1 MGFIGSFFIR
11 NHLHK
16 NSNDKII
23 NLDSLT
29 TGSNKDNLKII
40 EKKENYSFVRGD
52 IRNSDKVR
60 DLIKQVDVVIN
71 FAAETHVDRS
81 ISAAKPFVETNVLG
95 TLSLL
100 DAIREFDKFF
110 IQISTDEV
118 YGEAFGTQTFTEKD
132 PLHPNNPYSATKAA
146 ADHLV
151 QAYHKTYGIKSIITR
166 CTNNFGTNQFPEKL
180 IPKTI
185 IRAKNNLKVPIYGDG
200 EQIRSWIHVYDH
212 VNAIEGLI
220 QTGLSGQIYNIAAG
234 NEITNMAL
242 VEKILDLMDKT
253 KDLIEYVEDRP
264 GHDRRYSID
273 SSKITNEIGWM
284 PELRFEEAL
293 QETVNWY
300 LENQNWWKP
309 IADKLTLHP
318 QPWTLKKIK

>member
-40 EKKENYSFVRGD
+40 ENKENYSFVKGD

-81 ISAAKPFVETNVLG
+81 ISTAKPFVETNVLG

-110 IQISTDEV
+110 IQVSTDEV
-118 YGEAFGTQTFTEKD
+118 YGEALGTQSFTEKD
-132 PLHPNNPYSATKAA
+132 TLYPNNPYSATKAA

-166 CTNNFGTNQFPEKL
+166 CTNNFGTHQFPEKF

-185 IRAKNNLKVPIYGDG
+185 IRAINNLKVPIYGDG
-200 EQIRSWIHVYDH
+200 EQIRSWISVYDH
-212 VNAIEGLI
+212 VNAIESLI
-220 QTGLSGQIYNIAAG
+220 QNGISGQIYNIADG
-234 NEITNMAL
+234 NEITNMTL
-242 VEKILDLMDKT
+242 VKKILDLMDKT

-273 SSKITNEIGWM
+273 SSKITSEIGWM
-284 PELRFEEAL
+284 PKLRFEEAL

-309 IADKLTLHP
+309 IADKLTLNP

>member
-11 NHLHK
+11 NHLH

-40 EKKENYSFVRGD
+40 EKKENYSFVKGD

-81 ISAAKPFVETNVLG
+81 ISTAKPFVETNVLG

-118 YGEAFGTQTFTEKD
+118 YGEAFGTQSFTERD
-132 PLHPNNPYSATKAA
+132 PLHPSNPYSATKAA

-151 QAYHKTYGIKSIITR
+151 QAYHETYGIKSIITR
-166 CTNNFGTNQFPEKL
+166 CTNNFGTHQFPEKL

-200 EQIRSWIHVYDH
+200 EQIRSWISVYDH
-212 VNAIEGLI
+212 VNAIEWLI

-234 NEITNMAL
+234 NEITNIAL

-253 KDLIEYVEDRP
+253 KDLIEYVDDRP

-284 PELRFEEAL
+284 PKLRFEEAL

-300 LENQNWWKP
+300 IENQNWWKP